1 MVCVKDHAS
10 NHDFSKDPIA
20 NIIEGEWMRAD
31 HTTLGADNGMG
42 AAMML
47 AILEDGKPTTWPYAI
62 IVHH

>member
-1 MVCVKDHAS
+1 MVCVKDHDS

-20 NIIEGEWMRAD
+20 NIIEGEWMHAD

-47 AILEDGKPTTWPYAI
+47 AHP
-62 IVHH
+62 

>member
-1 MVCVKDHAS
+1 
-10 NHDFSKDPIA
+10 
-20 NIIEGEWMRAD
+20 MRAD

-47 AILEDGKPTTWPYAI
+47 AILEDEMPTTWPYAI